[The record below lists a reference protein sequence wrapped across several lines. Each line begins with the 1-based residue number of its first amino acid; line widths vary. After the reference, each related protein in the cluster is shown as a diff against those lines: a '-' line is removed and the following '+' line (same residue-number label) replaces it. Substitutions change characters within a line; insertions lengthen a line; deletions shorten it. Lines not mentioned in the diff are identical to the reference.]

1 LKNDTVNIVYLINGL
16 SSGGAETM
24 LYRLLCGLDKSRFI
38 PTVITLQ
45 SFPGP
50 LQEKIEALNIDV
62 YEVKVKSKFDLT
74 AVLRVYNLIRRLKP
88 KILHTQ
94 LFASDMLGRTIGRIL
109 KVPVII
115 TAIRNIYYGSF
126 SRYLLY
132 KITERFSDKTVF
144 VSNAAA
150 KRFVELNIVSKEKVK
165 VIHNGL
171 DLKDFY
177 AALSKEEKRA
187 IRTDLSLPEVGFLM
201 LAVGR
206 LSRQKGY
213 SELFKA
219 LIVPEKMKRLDYT
232 LIIAG
237 TGSLQQELEKEV
249 RDLGLH
255 HRVSFIGR
263 CDDIPAL
270 MAASDA
276 LILNSLW
283 EGLPGVV
290 MEAMASEL
298 PVVATNVGGTSE
310 LVDDGKT
317 GYLVQPAEPGEIKD
331 ALANLMGLSEEERR
345 IMGKAGREKVK
356 KQFYVEKMVSEYE
369 QLYYEALN
377 DKVNQI

>member
-1 LKNDTVNIVYLINGL
+1 MKNDTVKIVYLINGL

-24 LYRLLCGLDKSRFI
+24 LYRLLCGLDKSKFI
-38 PTVITLQ
+38 ATVITLQ

-50 LQEKIEALNIDV
+50 LQEKIEALNINV
-62 YEVKVKSKFDLT
+62 CEVKVKSKLDLT
-74 AVLRVYNLIRRLKP
+74 AAIRLYNLVKRLEP
-88 KILHTQ
+88 QILHTQ

-115 TAIRNIYYGSF
+115 TGIRNIYYGNLN
-126 SRYLLY
+126 RYLLY
-132 KITERFSDKTVF
+132 KVTKRFSDKTVF
-144 VSNAAA
+144 VSHAAA
-150 KRFVELNIVSKEKVK
+150 NRFVELNIVPKEKAN

-171 DLKDFY
+171 DLNNFY
-177 AALSKEEKRA
+177 KALGKEAKQSM
-187 IRTDLSLPEVGFLM
+187 RTDLSLPEEGFLM

-213 SELFKA
+213 SGLFKA
-219 LIVPEKMKRLDYT
+219 LTLLEKMGNFDYK

-237 TGSLQQELEKEV
+237 TGPLRQELEREV
-249 RDLGLH
+249 KDLGLH

-263 CDDIPAL
+263 CDNIPAL
-270 MAASDA
+270 MAASDV
-276 LILNSLW
+276 LVLNSLW

-317 GYLVQPAEPGEIKD
+317 GYLVQPNDPDEMKE
-331 ALANLMGLSEEERR
+331 ALTELMSLSEEERR
-345 IMGKAGREKVK
+345 NMGKAGREKVK
-356 KQFYVEKMVSEYE
+356 IQFHVEKMVSEYE
-369 QLYYEALN
+369 QLYDETLT
-377 DKVNQI
+377 